1 MNRTVERTLA
11 ILELIANSENGI
23 TLQEIAQAMDMAK
36 SSAFVVVHSLLELQY
51 IKTVENNDK
60 KYCLDIRT
68 FSLGMKY
75 VSDLTLIKQCGSYL
89 PALAEK
95 YNKTA
100 FVGVLN
106 GTQVVYLYKYVGR
119 NARLATCAIGSS
131 KPVYATSLG
140 KVILAYL
147 PREEQL
153 SIIDKIKFVP
163 FTPYT
168 IVSKDDLLKEL
179 DSIRQKGYAT
189 ENRELGEFTFC
200 YGVPVFDHKGNVI
213 ASISLSDIAL
223 SDQDAEG
230 GCLGNFQNCRLYI
243 ALSLF
248 RCVQISLVSRKCL
261 VRHLCSALTLYI
273 FFFQPDRRRTPE
285 HFKTK
290 EQE

>member
-223 SDQDAEG
+223 SDQDASEIVADLKAAASKFPKLPTIH
-230 GCLGNFQNCRLYI
+230 C
-243 ALSLF
+243 AKS
-248 RCVQISLVSRKCL
+248 ISLCTDFSCFQKMFGAAFV
-261 VRHLCSALTLYI
+261 LCADFIYI
-273 FFFQPDRRRTPE
+273 FLSTRQTPNPGT
-285 HFKTK
+285 F
-290 EQE
+290 

>member
-1 MNRTVERTLA
+1 M
-11 ILELIANSENGI
+11 
-23 TLQEIAQAMDMAK
+23 
-36 SSAFVVVHSLLELQY
+36 
-51 IKTVENNDK
+51 ENNDK

-119 NARLATCAIGSS
+119 NSRLATCAIGSS

-147 PREEQL
+147 PRE
-153 SIIDKIKFVP
+153 D
-163 FTPYT
+163 T

-223 SDQDAEG
+223 SDQDASEIVAD
-230 GCLGNFQNCRLYI
+230 LK
-243 ALSLF
+243 AAASE
-248 RCVQISLVSRKCL
+248 ISKT
-261 VRHLCSALTLYI
+261 ADYTL
-273 FFFQPDRRRTPE
+273 R
-285 HFKTK
+285 
-290 EQE
+290 

>member
-106 GTQVVYLYKYVGR
+106 GHTGGLSLQVCRPQCASGYLCH
-119 NARLATCAIGSS
+119 RLQQT
-131 KPVYATSLG
+131 
-140 KVILAYL
+140 
-147 PREEQL
+147 
-153 SIIDKIKFVP
+153 
-163 FTPYT
+163 
-168 IVSKDDLLKEL
+168 
-179 DSIRQKGYAT
+179 SIRHLSGQGHTCLSAKGGAAFHHRQ
-189 ENRELGEFTFC
+189 NQIC
-200 YGVPVFDHKGNVI
+200 
-213 ASISLSDIAL
+213 SLHAIHHR
-223 SDQDAEG
+223 
-230 GCLGNFQNCRLYI
+230 FQG
-243 ALSLF
+243 
-248 RCVQISLVSRKCL
+248 
-261 VRHLCSALTLYI
+261 
-273 FFFQPDRRRTPE
+273 
-285 HFKTK
+285 
-290 EQE
+290 

>member
-168 IVSKDDLLKEL
+168 IVSKDDL
-179 DSIRQKGYAT
+179 
-189 ENRELGEFTFC
+189 
-200 YGVPVFDHKGNVI
+200 
-213 ASISLSDIAL
+213 
-223 SDQDAEG
+223 
-230 GCLGNFQNCRLYI
+230 
-243 ALSLF
+243 
-248 RCVQISLVSRKCL
+248 
-261 VRHLCSALTLYI
+261 
-273 FFFQPDRRRTPE
+273 
-285 HFKTK
+285 
-290 EQE
+290 

>member
-1 MNRTVERTLA
+1 
-11 ILELIANSENGI
+11 
-23 TLQEIAQAMDMAK
+23 
-36 SSAFVVVHSLLELQY
+36 
-51 IKTVENNDK
+51 
-60 KYCLDIRT
+60 
-68 FSLGMKY
+68 MKY

-95 YNKTA
+95 YNKNRLCRC
-100 FVGVLN
+100 LN

-213 ASISLSDIAL
+213 ASISLLDIAL
-223 SDQDAEG
+223 SDQDASEIVAD
-230 GCLGNFQNCRLYI
+230 LKAAAIGNFQNCRLYI

-248 RCVQISLVSRKCL
+248 RCVQISLVSRNVWCGI
-261 VRHLCSALTLYI
+261 CAL
-273 FFFQPDRRRTPE
+273 R
-285 HFKTK
+285 
-290 EQE
+290 